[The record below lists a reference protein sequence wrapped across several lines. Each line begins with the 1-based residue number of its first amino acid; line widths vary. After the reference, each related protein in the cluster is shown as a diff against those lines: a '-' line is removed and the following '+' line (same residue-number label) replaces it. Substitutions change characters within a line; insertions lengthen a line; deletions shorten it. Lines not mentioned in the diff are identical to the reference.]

1 MHVSYSMLHEHLH
14 SYTCMWVLFTN
25 LDRGYKGKGGL
36 IIENLMKGGL
46 VEKGGTLQTL
56 DETIEAC

>member
-25 LDRGYKGKGGL
+25 LDRGYKGKGGI
-36 IIENLMKGGL
+36 IIENFD
-46 VEKGGTLQTL
+46 ERGT
-56 DETIEAC
+56 C